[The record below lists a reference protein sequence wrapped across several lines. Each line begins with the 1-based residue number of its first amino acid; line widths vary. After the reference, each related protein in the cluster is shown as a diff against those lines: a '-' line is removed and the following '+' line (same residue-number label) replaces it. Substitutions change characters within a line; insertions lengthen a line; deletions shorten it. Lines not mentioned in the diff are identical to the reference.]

1 MNKVILIGN
10 LTRDPELRTTQS
22 GISVCTFTI
31 AVNRRRGSNAE
42 AGQPEADFFRVTAWR
57 QLGEICSK
65 YLAKGRKVSVTG
77 TVSASAFTGSDGQPR
92 ASLEVTADDVE
103 FLTSRAE
110 AAEMGGSY
118 APAAPA
124 SAPASASQP
133 AAPANNAGYGSAP
146 QGGGFV
152 QVDEEELPF

>member
-1 MNKVILIGN
+1 MNKVFLIGN

-22 GISVCTFTI
+22 GVSVCSFTV
-31 AVNRRRGSNAE
+31 AVNRRRSNNAE

-57 QLGEICSK
+57 QLGEICAK
-65 YLAKGRKVSVTG
+65 YLAKGRKVSVVGSVSVNTYTG
-77 TVSASAFTGSDGQPR
+77 NDGQTR
-92 ASLEVTADDVE
+92 ASLEVQADDVE
-103 FLTSRAE
+103 FLTPKSESGESGNYA
-110 AAEMGGSY
+110 

-124 SAPASASQP
+124 QPRAS
-133 AAPANNAGYGSAP
+133 AGYGSAP